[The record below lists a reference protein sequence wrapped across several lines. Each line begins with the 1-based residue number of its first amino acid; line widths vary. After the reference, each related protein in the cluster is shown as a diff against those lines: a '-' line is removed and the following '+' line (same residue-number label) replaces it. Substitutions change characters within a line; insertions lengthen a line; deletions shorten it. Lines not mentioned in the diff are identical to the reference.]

1 MITLAVNGAAGRM
14 GLSIIRLA
22 AVSKDFKLVLAADRA
37 DHPQSGKDVGLMAGL
52 GKPLGV
58 KLVPLSPGGEAAKRL
73 QRDGAL
79 RSQPKPAFG
88 KKADVAIDFSLP
100 NGTMACLKSCLKH
113 RIPLVIGTTGFDKSQ
128 LNQIRKA
135 SRTIPCFLSPNMSLG
150 ANLLFKLGAQAARTL
165 GPDYDAEI
173 IETHHRFKKDAPSG
187 TAKRLSESVSEVSKK
202 NIPIHSL
209 RIGDVVGDHTVVFS
223 NLGERIELTHR
234 VNNRDI
240 FARGAIY
247 AAKFLAAAKPGLY
260 SMADILA

>member
-1 MITLAVNGAAGRM
+1 MKIWSNSKIIMITLAVNGAAGRM

-22 AVSKDFKLVLAADRA
+22 TDSKIFKLVLAVDRPG
-37 DHPQSGKDVGLMAGL
+37 HPQSGKDVGLMVGL

-58 KLVPLSPGGEAAKRL
+58 TLSAAI
-73 QRDGAL
+73 D
-79 RSQPKPAFG
+79 

-100 NGTMACLKSCLKH
+100 AGAMGCLDACRKH
-113 RIPLVIGTTGFDKSQ
+113 KIPLVIGTTGFDKTQ
-128 LNQIRKA
+128 LNKIKA
-135 SRTIPCFLSPNMSLG
+135 ASKVIPCLLSPNMSLG
-150 ANLLFKLGAQAARTL
+150 ANLLFRLGAEAARTL

-187 TAKRLSESVSEVSKK
+187 TAKRLAECVAKASNK

-247 AAKFLAAAKPGLY
+247 AAKFLANAKPGLY
-260 SMADILA
+260 SMSDILK